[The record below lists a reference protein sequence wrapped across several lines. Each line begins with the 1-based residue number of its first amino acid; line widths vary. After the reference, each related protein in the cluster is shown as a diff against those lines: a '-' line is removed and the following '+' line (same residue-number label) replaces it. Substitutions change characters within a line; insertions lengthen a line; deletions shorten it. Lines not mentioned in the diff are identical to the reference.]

1 MLIMVSISLLYLCQY
16 LGDLDGCAVDV
27 GEMALA
33 LQEEYS
39 DYARKKK
46 VAFKNLVAK
55 VYKSMQDSATAESR
69 LERLEREHFRR
80 RIAQEGKMEEEE
92 EEQEEE

>member
-1 MLIMVSISLLYLCQY
+1 MFS
-16 LGDLDGCAVDV
+16 A
-27 GEMALA
+27 
-33 LQEEYS
+33 
-39 DYARKKK
+39 
-46 VAFKNLVAK
+46 

-69 LERLEREHFRR
+69 LERLEREHFSR